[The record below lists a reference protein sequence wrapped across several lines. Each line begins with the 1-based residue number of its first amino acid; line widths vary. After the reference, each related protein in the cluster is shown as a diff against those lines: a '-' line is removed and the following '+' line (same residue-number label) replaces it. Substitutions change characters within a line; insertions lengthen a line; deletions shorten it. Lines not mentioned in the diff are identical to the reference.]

1 MNVLALHFKYKS
13 SCPKMGTIKVNNET
27 QNIFTNTL
35 KCFRSPCLPS
45 QVTKILLNQTH
56 IQNFEGPT

>member
-1 MNVLALHFKYKS
+1 
-13 SCPKMGTIKVNNET
+13 MGTIKVNNET